1 MSPPGPRS
9 RSALT
14 LYSHL
19 DCPRS
24 HAIRFVLAL
33 KGLPHDL
40 VYVDPAHPPSELE
53 SLTPRSVLPVLMER
67 DVVLYE
73 PRIIAEYLD
82 ERFPHPPLLPSDPLG
97 RARGRLTVLR
107 IEQEWLSL
115 LEQIRRGD
123 GVAAAR
129 EALRADLAESDPLF
143 SAAKFFLSPD
153 ICMADCMLL
162 PILWRLPAA
171 GLRLR
176 DLGPGIDAYAQR
188 LFNTPLFQRTLSDTE
203 RALAG

>member
-1 MSPPGPRS
+1 M
-9 RSALT
+9 
-14 LYSHL
+14 
-19 DCPRS
+19 
-24 HAIRFVLAL
+24 
-33 KGLPHDL
+33 
-40 VYVDPAHPPSELE
+40 
-53 SLTPRSVLPVLMER
+53 
-67 DVVLYE
+67 
-73 PRIIAEYLD
+73 
-82 ERFPHPPLLPSDPLG
+82 LPSDPLG
-97 RARGRLTVLR
+97 RARGRLTVFR

-115 LEQIRRGD
+115 LDQIRRGD

-171 GLRLR
+171 GLKLR